1 MNSLRDQLLK
11 VGLVTEKQAKQ
22 AAQEEQQRQF
32 RHRPP
37 KPRDSRPGQGGGHG
51 DNQRGGQRGGGGQGP
66 NYPGGQNRGSNAGSG
81 AGQSRGPN
89 SGAGQNR
96 GPNSGAVQ
104 NRGPDAGAG
113 QNPGASAGPNAG
125 NRSTAQPV
133 VRSAHHPIQSAATL
147 AAQQAQAAKVA
158 RDQELNRKREEKAKR
173 RARLAEIEQII
184 EQNRVPRLETEDYY
198 SFVDGKKI
206 RRMSVDAPR
215 REQLTS
221 GVLAVV
227 RYKGHYAVVPKET
240 ADRIRERDEN
250 MVVPFVKPKDNTV
263 EAAAEDPYKDFVVP
277 DDLTW

>member
-37 KPRDSRPGQGGGHG
+37 KPRDSRP
-51 DNQRGGQRGGGGQGP
+51 DQRGGGPRGGQGP
-66 NYPGGQNRGSNAGSG
+66 NSQGGQNRGYQG
-81 AGQSRGPN
+81 GPN
-89 SGAGQNR
+89 AGAGQNR
-96 GPNSGAVQ
+96 GANSGGQ
-104 NRGPDAGAG
+104 NRGPNAGAG
-113 QNPGASAGPNAG
+113 QIAGANAG
-125 NRSTAQPV
+125 SNTGNRPPPQPV
-133 VRSAHHPIQSAATL
+133 IRSAQHPIQSAATL

-198 SFVDGKKI
+198 SFIDGKKI
-206 RRMSVDAPR
+206 RRMSVDAQR

-227 RYKGHYAVVPKET
+227 RYKGHYAVVPKEI
-240 ADRIRERDEN
+240 AERIRERDEN
-250 MVVPFVKPKDNTV
+250 MVVPHAQPKDNPA
-263 EAAAEDPYKDFVVP
+263 EAPAEDPYKDFVVP
-277 DDLTW
+277 DDLMW

>member
-22 AAQEEQQRQF
+22 AAQQEQQRQF

-37 KPRDSRPGQGGGHG
+37 KPKEPRPPQ
-51 DNQRGGQRGGGGQGP
+51 QGQRGNQGA
-66 NYPGGQNRGSNAGSG
+66 NARQQ
-81 AGQSRGPN
+81 APQAAAAAPRP
-89 SGAGQNR
+89 
-96 GPNSGAVQ
+96 
-104 NRGPDAGAG
+104 
-113 QNPGASAGPNAG
+113 
-125 NRSTAQPV
+125 AQHPV
-133 VRSAHHPIQSAATL
+133 QSAATL

-198 SFVDGKKI
+198 SFIDGKKI
-206 RRMSVDAPR
+206 RRMSVDAER
-215 REQLTS
+215 REKLTS
-221 GVLAVV
+221 GVLAIV

-240 ADRIRERDEN
+240 AERIRERDEN
-250 MVVPFVKPKDNTV
+250 MVVPMVQPKHGAPA

-277 DDLTW
+277 DDLMW